1 MEGIGRFSYTATM
14 KKDSF
19 AIPLDVRA
27 FAQAAGTRSAQDT
40 LQKYERL
47 MEESKGQGGDSA
59 VNWSAQGKMRAVP
72 GEPSEIWL
80 HLQADAQV
88 PVTCQ
93 RCLQP
98 VEIPLVVD
106 RAFRFVAD
114 EATAALLDEEAEEEV
129 LALDADFDLAVLIED
144 ELLMEMPLVP
154 RHEVCPTEVKLEA
167 VDDDFDAALADKP
180 KPFAALA
187 KLKGG
192 RPH

>member
-1 MEGIGRFSYTATM
+1 MD
-14 KKDSF
+14 KKTS

-27 FAQAAGTRSAQDT
+27 FAQSAGTRSAQDT

-47 MEESKGQGGDSA
+47 MEESQGQGGDLP
-59 VNWSAQGKMRAVP
+59 VNWSAQGELRPVP
-72 GEPSEIWL
+72 GEASEIWL
-80 HLQADAQV
+80 HLQADAVV

-98 VEIPLVVD
+98 VEISLVVD

-114 EATAALLDEEAEEEV
+114 EETAALLDEEAEEEV
-129 LALDADFDLAVLIED
+129 LALDAEFDLSALIED

-154 RHEVCPTEVKLEA
+154 RHEICPTEVKLEA
-167 VDDDFDAALADKP
+167 VDEDFDAALADKP

-187 KLKGG
+187 KLRGG
-192 RPH
+192 KPH

>member
-1 MEGIGRFSYTATM
+1 M

-27 FAQAAGTRSAQDT
+27 FAQAAASRTAQDT
-40 LQKYERL
+40 LRKYERL
-47 MEESKGQGGDSA
+47 MAETQEEGGDA
-59 VNWSAQGKMRAVP
+59 VVSWSAQGEMRPVP
-72 GEPSEIWL
+72 GEESEIWL
-80 HLQADAQV
+80 HLQADATV
-88 PVTCQ
+88 AATCQ

-106 RAFRFVAD
+106 RSFRFVND

-129 LALDADFDLAVLIED
+129 LAIDPQFDLAALIED

-167 VDDDFDAALADKP
+167 VDEDFDAALAEKP

-192 RPH
+192 KPH

>member
-1 MEGIGRFSYTATM
+1 M
-14 KKDSF
+14 KKDSSS
-19 AIPLDVRA
+19 IPLDVRG
-27 FAQAAGTRSAQDT
+27 FAQSSGTRSSHDT

-47 MEESKGQGGDSA
+47 MEESQGQGADSA
-59 VNWSAQGKMRAVP
+59 VNWSARGEMRAVP

-80 HLQADAQV
+80 HLQADAKL

-93 RCLQP
+93 RCLLP

-114 EATAALLDEEAEEEV
+114 EETAALLDEEAEEEV
-129 LALDADFDLAVLIED
+129 LALDPAFDLAALIED

-154 RHEVCPTEVKLEA
+154 RHEVCPTEVKLEV
-167 VDDDFDAALADKP
+167 VDEDFEAALADKP

-192 RPH
+192 KPH

>member
-1 MEGIGRFSYTATM
+1 M

-19 AIPLDVRA
+19 AIPLDVRS
-27 FAQAAGTRSAQDT
+27 FAQAAATRTEQDT
-40 LQKYERL
+40 LQRYERL
-47 MEESKGQGGDSA
+47 MEETQGQGGDSV
-59 VNWSAQGKMRAVP
+59 VNWSAQGEMRRAP
-72 GEPSEIWL
+72 GEEPEVWL
-80 HLQADAQV
+80 HLQADATV

-98 VEIPLVVD
+98 VEVPLVVD
-106 RAFRFVAD
+106 RSFRFVAD

-129 LALDADFDLAVLIED
+129 LAIDPQFDLAALIED

-154 RHEVCPTEVKLEA
+154 RHDVCPTEVKLEA

-192 RPH
+192 KPH

>member
-1 MEGIGRFSYTATM
+1 M

-47 MEESKGQGGDSA
+47 MEESQGQGGDSA
-59 VNWSAQGKMRAVP
+59 VNWSAQGEMRPVP
-72 GEPSEIWL
+72 GGAAEIWL
-80 HLQADAQV
+80 HLQADAHV

-98 VEIPLVVD
+98 VDVPLVVD
-106 RAFRFVAD
+106 RSFRFVAD
-114 EATAALLDEEAEEEV
+114 EETAAQLDEEAEEEV
-129 LALDADFDLAVLIED
+129 LALDPEFDLASLIED

-167 VDDDFDAALADKP
+167 VDEDFDTAMAEKP

-187 KLKGG
+187 QLKGG
-192 RPH
+192 KPH